1 MCVWWGRPSEIPAHG
16 RLRQNDYQESEASLV
31 DLVCF
36 GTNRILTEQTG
47 ELEFRS
53 PVLTKMQV
61 GVVALLSSQHL
72 GNFLRRKLARN
83 IWQNW

>member
-1 MCVWWGRPSEIPAHG
+1 MISAHG
-16 RLRQNDYQESEASLV
+16 RLRQNDCQGSEASLV

-36 GTNRILTEQTG
+36 GTVRTLTEQTG

-61 GVVALLSSQHL
+61 GVVVLLSSQHL
-72 GNFLRRKLARN
+72 GNFLRGKPACK
-83 IWQNW
+83 I